1 MFVQTLNRHEQ
12 RVIVVAPETQ
22 HPPHGLSAIEDLPI
36 GPPPHQHGCA
46 SGGRG
51 ISEKNMA
58 DTLFEWACAE
68 IRDAEQKL
76 GHQLSWR
83 FLTTPAKTLA
93 PDTKI
98 AFIALNPGGNR
109 IPADHG
115 RESCERGSAYL
126 HENWRSVDLQQQV
139 QSLFREIAV
148 ATSHPDY
155 RSLMDTSLMAYYI
168 PFRSPNHRE
177 LRNPKDSRSFAFRL
191 WSRLMEQ
198 MSPHLIVTI
207 DRDTFTDFAR
217 ILAGKPQTALAET
230 REFETGWGNYG
241 VDVARYRRLGTGTAT
256 LVRFPH
262 LSRFKIF
269 DRPASDEHVRRI
281 VSYITEQLR

>member
-1 MFVQTLNRHEQ
+1 MEN
-12 RVIVVAPETQ
+12 
-22 HPPHGLSAIEDLPI
+22 
-36 GPPPHQHGCA
+36 
-46 SGGRG
+46 
-51 ISEKNMA
+51 N
-58 DTLFEWACAE
+58 TLFDWACGE
-68 IRDAEQKL
+68 IRGAEQKL

-83 FLTTPAKTLA
+83 FLTTPAKTLS

-98 AFIALNPGGNR
+98 AFVALNPGGNR

-126 HENWRSVDLQQQV
+126 HENWRSVALQHQV
-139 QSLFREIAV
+139 QALFREIAV

-168 PFRSPNHRE
+168 PFRSPSQRE
-177 LRNPKDSRSFAFRL
+177 LRSPKESLSFAFRL
-191 WSRLMEQ
+191 WSCLMEHI
-198 MSPHLIVTI
+198 SPRLIVTM

-217 ILAGKPQTALAET
+217 ILPGKPGTALAET
-230 REFETGWGNYG
+230 REFPTGWGNYG
-241 VDVARYRRLGTGTAT
+241 ADAARYRSLGNRNVT
-256 LVRFPH
+256 LARFPH

-281 VSYITEQLR
+281 ISYITEDLKQA